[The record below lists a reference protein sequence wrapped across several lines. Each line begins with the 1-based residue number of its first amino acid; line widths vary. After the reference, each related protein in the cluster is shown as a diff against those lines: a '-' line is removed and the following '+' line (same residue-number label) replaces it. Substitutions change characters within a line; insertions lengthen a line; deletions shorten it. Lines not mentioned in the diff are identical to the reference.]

1 MDSTAMHR
9 RRWIILS
16 VLIISLTAIVL
27 DNTVLNIALKTIA
40 EPRSGLGA
48 SQSQL
53 EWAINS
59 YTLVFAGLLFTF
71 GVVGDRIGR
80 RRMLI
85 IGMALFGLSSLVSS
99 YAQTPDQ
106 LIWARAAMGLGGAA
120 VMPQTLSIIT
130 NVFDPKERARAI
142 GIWAS
147 AVGVAIAVGPIAGGL
162 LLDHFWW
169 GSVFLINVPLT
180 AVGIAAIV
188 ALVPESRSPSPG
200 RVDYL
205 GVLLSI
211 AGLVLVVYGIIQG
224 GDTGSWL
231 RGDVL
236 GPVAGGVAA
245 LAVFGWHEARTDH
258 PSLDVRLFRDPR
270 LSSAA
275 AAISL
280 VFFAM
285 GGVYF
290 FISFYTQNV
299 RGYSPLHAG
308 LLTIPLA
315 VGQLLFATRSARLV
329 RRFGAKVV
337 CTTGLVVMSC
347 ALAGYHFLGTSTPA
361 WVLLLTFLIQGCGMG
376 LVMPAAT
383 EGVMSVVPRER
394 GGAGSAI
401 TNTSRQVAVA
411 LGVAVLGS
419 VLAQA
424 YRTRLQPYLS
434 VLPASARHNATVS
447 IAQTQV
453 FAAHLGRAGDRLL
466 TAASS
471 SFVAAMHVTALIS
484 VLIAVVGAVTVAIW
498 MPGRVTA
505 ESAAAG
511 TGTAAEHA
519 PAAERA
525 PAAGAPMPLLPR
537 EHSMPSRQRTRS
549 APVQAAEPAASAPS
563 EPRRPGRPR
572 SEQADQAIL
581 SAALDLFAE
590 CGPDALCIEQVAA
603 KAGVGKATIYRRWPG
618 KEDMLVDA
626 LGGLGTHL
634 PAPQGRSVRADL
646 IALLDAICR
655 EAADPRRARLFALLQ
670 GEGVRYPRLMA
681 KYLETVVQPR
691 RDVVR
696 AVLRR
701 GVATGELREN
711 TDIDA
716 ATFLLNGAVLASMYG
731 QGHTDTKYA
740 KRVVEELLRGLAAR

>member
-1 MDSTAMHR
+1 MDSSTVHR

-27 DNTVLNIALKTIA
+27 DNTVLNIALKTIS
-40 EPRSGLGA
+40 EPRTGLGA

-71 GVVGDRIGR
+71 GVIGDRIGR

-85 IGMALFGLSSLVSS
+85 IGMALFGISSLLCS

-120 VMPQTLSIIT
+120 VMPQTLSVIT
-130 NVFDPKERARAI
+130 NVFEPSERPRAI

-147 AVGVAIAVGPIAGGL
+147 AVGVAIAVGPIVGGL

-180 AVGIAAIV
+180 AVGIGAIL
-188 ALVPESRSPSPG
+188 ALVPESRSPHPG
-200 RVDYL
+200 RVDSL
-205 GVLLSI
+205 GVVLSI

-231 RGDVL
+231 RADVL
-236 GPVAGGVAA
+236 GPVAGGLVA
-245 LAVFGWHEARTDH
+245 LAWFIWHEARTDH

-270 LSSAA
+270 LSSSA
-275 AAISL
+275 AAIAL

-315 VGQLLFATRSARLV
+315 AGQLLFATRSARLV
-329 RRFGAKVV
+329 RRFGAKAV
-337 CTTGLVVMSC
+337 CASGLIVMSG
-347 ALAGYHFLGTSTPA
+347 ALIGYHFLGTSTPV
-361 WVLLLTFLIQGCGMG
+361 WLLELTFGIQGSGMG
-376 LVMPAAT
+376 LVMPSAT

-424 YRTRLQPYLS
+424 YRDRLQPYLG
-434 VLPASARHNATVS
+434 VLAPSARHNATVS

-453 FAAHLGRAGDRLL
+453 IAAHLGPAGARLMA
-466 TAASS
+466 AASA
-471 SFVAAMHVTALIS
+471 SFVDAMHVAALIS
-484 VLIAVVGAVTVAIW
+484 VLIALIGALAIGIW
-498 MPGRVTA
+498 MPGRTT
-505 ESAAAG
+505 AAG
-511 TGTAAEHA
+511 GAVPREPALDSAEVV
-519 PAAERA
+519 PS
-525 PAAGAPMPLLPR
+525 AGA
-537 EHSMPSRQRTRS
+537 
-549 APVQAAEPAASAPS
+549 
-563 EPRRPGRPR
+563 
-572 SEQADQAIL
+572 
-581 SAALDLFAE
+581 
-590 CGPDALCIEQVAA
+590 
-603 KAGVGKATIYRRWPG
+603 
-618 KEDMLVDA
+618 
-626 LGGLGTHL
+626 
-634 PAPQGRSVRADL
+634 
-646 IALLDAICR
+646 LDA
-655 EAADPRRARLFALLQ
+655 
-670 GEGVRYPRLMA
+670 
-681 KYLETVVQPR
+681 
-691 RDVVR
+691 
-696 AVLRR
+696 
-701 GVATGELREN
+701 
-711 TDIDA
+711 
-716 ATFLLNGAVLASMYG
+716 
-731 QGHTDTKYA
+731 
-740 KRVVEELLRGLAAR
+740 

>member
-1 MDSTAMHR
+1 MDSTSVHQ

-16 VLIISLTAIVL
+16 VLIISLAAIVL
-27 DNTVLNIALKTIA
+27 DNTVLNIALKTIS
-40 EPRSGLGA
+40 EPRAGLGA

-53 EWAINS
+53 EWAVNS

-71 GVVGDRIGR
+71 GVIGDRIGR

-85 IGMALFGLSSLVSS
+85 IGMAMFGLSSLLCS

-120 VMPQTLSIIT
+120 VMPQTLSIVT
-130 NVFDPKERARAI
+130 NVFDPAERPRAI

-147 AVGVAIAVGPIAGGL
+147 AVGVAIAIGPIVGGL
-162 LLDHFWW
+162 LLNHFWW

-180 AVGIAAIV
+180 GVGIAAIV
-188 ALVPESRSPSPG
+188 ALVPESKSPNPG

-224 GDTGSWL
+224 GDLGSWWQ
-231 RGDVL
+231 GDVL
-236 GPVAGGVAA
+236 WPIGGGLAA
-245 LAVFGWHEARTDH
+245 LALFVWHEARTDH
-258 PSLDVRLFRDPR
+258 PSLDVRLFRDKR

-275 AAISL
+275 AAIAL

-315 VGQLLFATRSARLV
+315 AGQLLFATRSAWLV
-329 RRFGAKVV
+329 RRFGAKAV
-337 CTTGLVVMSC
+337 CTSGLVVMSA
-347 ALAGYHFLGTSTPA
+347 ALAGYHFLGTNSPSWA
-361 WVLLLTFLIQGCGMG
+361 LELTFLVQGSGMG
-376 LVMPAAT
+376 LVMPSAT

-424 YRTRLQPYLS
+424 YRARLQPYLG
-434 VLPASARHNATVS
+434 VLPASARAGATVS

-453 FAAHLGRAGDRLL
+453 IAHQLGPAGVRLM

-471 SFVAAMHVTALIS
+471 SFVAAMHVAALIS
-484 VLIAVVGAVTVAIW
+484 VVIAAGGAVAIGIW
-498 MPGRVTA
+498 MPGRNARLGSDASA
-505 ESAAAG
+505 EAAVAG
-511 TGTAAEHA
+511 DAVAS
-519 PAAERA
+519 
-525 PAAGAPMPLLPR
+525 AGA
-537 EHSMPSRQRTRS
+537 
-549 APVQAAEPAASAPS
+549 
-563 EPRRPGRPR
+563 
-572 SEQADQAIL
+572 
-581 SAALDLFAE
+581 
-590 CGPDALCIEQVAA
+590 
-603 KAGVGKATIYRRWPG
+603 
-618 KEDMLVDA
+618 
-626 LGGLGTHL
+626 
-634 PAPQGRSVRADL
+634 
-646 IALLDAICR
+646 LDA
-655 EAADPRRARLFALLQ
+655 
-670 GEGVRYPRLMA
+670 
-681 KYLETVVQPR
+681 
-691 RDVVR
+691 
-696 AVLRR
+696 
-701 GVATGELREN
+701 
-711 TDIDA
+711 
-716 ATFLLNGAVLASMYG
+716 
-731 QGHTDTKYA
+731 
-740 KRVVEELLRGLAAR
+740 